1 MVDFKPKQMTMKS
14 LALIL
19 ILNLCYI
26 GLFSQKRN
34 SVSGKVIDKET
45 GIALPGATVAIKGGQ
60 NSVITNNDGIYRLQ
74 NPEGDQIVLLVSYVG
89 YETRELPVTITENT
103 ITIDIALTRV
113 FKAGDDIVIS
123 ASKRPEKI
131 VNAPASI
138 QVIGKKELE
147 QFTGSNTFELMSKV
161 QGVETVRIGVDGIN
175 LNARGLNNNF
185 NNKVFLMI
193 DGRNSMS
200 AISTS
205 ALLGNN
211 SSMNKDDIE
220 RIEILLGPQTALYG
234 PNVHNMLVNVI
245 TKDPRKYQGTTVSL
259 SAGNHKQFSGRF
271 RHAEKINNKWAYK
284 LAGEY
289 AAGTNFDFY
298 DSVKVGGGP
307 GGVFGPRTT
316 IPEKIDPDFR
326 RYRGEA
332 HIYYSIKPNA
342 DIIIT
347 TGGSK
352 YDFAMIGRN
361 QIKGMENIFLQG
373 RYVSPRLFANIYN
386 AWANS
391 GVAIGVGSYTRDLWN
406 RTRSSSTDPGDPNH
420 RLALDSAEIF
430 ATRRSNR
437 LIENNQ
443 RLNAEIQY
451 NYEFEKAKLSLITGL
466 SYQNDRPRAYGNTL
480 VDSFERIIV
489 KQYGVVLQ
497 LEKSLLWQ
505 MRFIAAAR
513 WDRHSG
519 YGNYFSPKLGLVK
532 NIANGNFRIT
542 WGQAYSMP
550 SISWQYASNGGSF
563 FGNREGI
570 TYIPNDTKLGEG
582 ITKVTTP
589 LKPEQVSTWE
599 FGYKGNLTKK
609 LYADITYYSGLSKN
623 FFTPTISV
631 GGRATHVGRRRV
643 THDPEVAG
651 EIDPA
656 TGILKNARFSAIFN
670 FGDVRVYG
678 FDAGLIY
685 TFNKFVNLSVKYS
698 WLGSDI
704 VKGSFANDANR
715 DSIIGP
721 DEKSLNSPS
730 NRLIAILTFQNLCKQ
745 KMFVNLSARYVSQYD
760 FYSGSYASTKAG
772 KGKIDTIVLVS
783 PTGIVRR
790 YPKNFNWGP
799 LGGFTTIDLAA
810 GYKFNPMLSVG
821 INITNLFNTNQR
833 EYAGS
838 PLIKSLVMFE
848 LKMQIPNTNN
858 NSGVKS
864 IE

>member
-1 MVDFKPKQMTMKS
+1 MKMKS
-14 LALIL
+14 LALIS
-19 ILNLCYI
+19 ILSLSYTL
-26 GLFSQKRN
+26 LFSQNTN
-34 SVSGKVIDKET
+34 SVSGKVTDKET
-45 GIALPGATVAIKGGQ
+45 GAALARATVSIKGSQ
-60 NSVITNNDGIYRLQ
+60 NSVITNNDGIYKLQ
-74 NPEGDQIVLLVSYVG
+74 NLQGDKIILLISYIG
-89 YETRELPVTITENT
+89 YETREWPLTITGEP
-103 ITIDIALTRV
+103 ISDVDVSLTPV
-113 FKAGDDIVIS
+113 FKTGNDIVIS

-161 QGVETVRIGVDGIN
+161 QGIETVRIGVDGVN

-185 NNKVFLMI
+185 NNKVFLLI

-205 ALLGNN
+205 AVLGNN

-220 RIEILLGPQTALYG
+220 RMEILLGPQTALYG

-259 SAGNHKQFSGRF
+259 SAGNQKQFSGRF
-271 RHAEKINNKWAYK
+271 RHAEKINKKFAYK
-284 LAGEY
+284 LTGEY

-332 HIYYSIKPNA
+332 HIYYSLKPNA

-373 RYVSPRLFANIYN
+373 RYVSPRVFANIYN

-391 GVAIGVGSYTRDLWN
+391 GFALGVGAYTRDLWN
-406 RTRSSSTDPGDPNH
+406 RTRSISTDPSDPNH
-420 RLALDSAEIF
+420 RLTLDSAEIF

-443 RLNAEIQY
+443 RLNAEVQY
-451 NYEFEKAKLSLITGL
+451 NYKFERVKLFLVTGL

-497 LEKSLLWQ
+497 LEKSLPWQ

-550 SISWQYASNGGSF
+550 SISWQYASNGGAF

-570 TYIPNDTKLGEG
+570 TYIPNGTKVSEP
-582 ITKVTTP
+582 ITLVTTP
-589 LKPEQVSTWE
+589 LKPEQVKTWE
-599 FGYKGNLTKK
+599 LGYKGSLTKK
-609 LYADITYYSGLSKN
+609 LYLDISYYNGLSKN
-623 FFTPTISV
+623 FFTPTIVV
-631 GGRATHVGRRRV
+631 GGRALYVGSRRV
-643 THDPEVAG
+643 THDPDVAG
-651 EIDPA
+651 QVDTA
-656 TGILKNARFSAIFN
+656 TGLLKDARFSAIFN

-678 FDAGLIY
+678 LDAGLTY
-685 TFNKFVNLSVKYS
+685 TFNKFVSISVKYS
-698 WLGSDI
+698 WIGSDI
-704 VKGSFANDANR
+704 VKGNFTNDANR
-715 DSIIGP
+715 DTIIGP

-730 NRLIAILTFQNLCKQ
+730 NRVIAILDFQNLCKQ
-745 KMFVNLSARYVSQYD
+745 KMYVNLSARFISQYD
-760 FYSGSYASTKAG
+760 FYSGPYTSTKTG

-783 PTGIVRR
+783 PANIVRR

-821 INITNLFNTNQR
+821 MNITNLFNTDQR

-838 PLIKSLVMFE
+838 PLIKRLVMFE
-848 LKMQIPNTNN
+848 LKMQIPNVNN
-858 NSGVKS
+858 KQQVQKY
-864 IE
+864 

>member
-1 MVDFKPKQMTMKS
+1 MTMKS

-19 ILNLCYI
+19 ILNLFCT
-26 GLFSQKRN
+26 GLFSQKTN
-34 SVSGKVIDKET
+34 AVSGKITDKET
-45 GIALPGATVAIKGGQ
+45 GIVLPGATVLIKGTR

-74 NPEGDQIVLLVSYVG
+74 NPGGNQVILLVSYVG
-89 YETRELPVTITENT
+89 YETLELPVTITENT
-103 ITIDIALTRV
+103 IAIDVALTPV

-147 QFTGSNTFELMSKV
+147 QFAGSNALELMSKV
-161 QGVETVRIGVDGIN
+161 QGVETVRIGVDGVN
-175 LNARGLNNNF
+175 LNARGLNNHF

-193 DGRNSMS
+193 DGRNSMA
-200 AISTS
+200 AISTG
-205 ALLGNN
+205 LQLGNN
-211 SSMNKDDIE
+211 STMNKDDIE
-220 RIEILLGPQTALYG
+220 RMEILLGPQTALYG

-245 TKDPRKYQGTTVSL
+245 TKDPRKYQGTTVSM
-259 SAGNHKQFSGRF
+259 SAGNQKQFSGRF

-284 LAGEY
+284 LMGEY

-307 GGVFGPRTT
+307 RNVFGPPTT

-347 TGGSK
+347 TGASK
-352 YDFAMIGRN
+352 YDFAMVGRN

-373 RYVSPRLFANIYN
+373 RYVSPRFFANIYN

-391 GVAIGVGSYTRDLWN
+391 GFALGVGPYTRDLWN
-406 RTRSSSTDPGDPNH
+406 RTRSTSTDPSDPNH
-420 RLALDSAEIF
+420 RLTPDSAEIF

-443 RLNAEIQY
+443 RLNAEVQY
-451 NYEFEKAKLSLITGL
+451 NYNFEKQKLFLVTGL

-480 VDSFERIIV
+480 VDSFERIKV

-497 LEKSLLWQ
+497 LEKSLPWQ
-505 MRFIAAAR
+505 MRLIAAAR

-519 YGNYFSPKLGLVK
+519 YGTYFSPKLGLVK

-550 SISWQYASNGGSF
+550 SISWQYASNGGTF

-570 TYIPNDTKLGEG
+570 TYIPNDTKLSDG

-589 LKPEQVSTWE
+589 LKPEQASTWE

-609 LYADITYYSGLSKN
+609 LYVDITYYNGLSKN

-631 GGRATHVGRRRV
+631 GGRATYVGNRRV
-643 THDPEVAG
+643 THDPNSDGDV
-651 EIDPA
+651 DPA
-656 TGILKNARFSAIFN
+656 TGELSNARFGAIFN

-678 FDAGLIY
+678 LDAGLTY
-685 TFNKFVNLSVKYS
+685 TFNKFVNLSIKYS
-698 WLGSDI
+698 WIGSDI
-704 VKGSFANDANR
+704 TKGNMANDANR
-715 DSIIGP
+715 DTIVGP

-730 NRLIAILTFQNLCKQ
+730 NRLIVILDFQNLCKQ
-745 KMFVNLSARYVSQYD
+745 RMFVNLSARYISQYD
-760 FYSGSYASTKAG
+760 LYSGAYISTKAG
-772 KGKIDTIVLVS
+772 KGKIDTIFLIS
-783 PTGIVRR
+783 PTGHLRS

-810 GYKFNPMLSVG
+810 GYKFNPMLSLG
-821 INITNLFNTNQR
+821 MNITNLFNTSQR

-838 PLIKSLVMFE
+838 PLIKRLVMLE
-848 LKMQIPNTNN
+848 LKMQIPNVSNKQQTQ
-858 NSGVKS
+858 KY
-864 IE
+864 

>member
-1 MVDFKPKQMTMKS
+1 MKMKR
-14 LALIL
+14 LATIL
-19 ILNLCYI
+19 ILNLFYV
-26 GLFSQKRN
+26 GLFSQKTN
-34 SVSGKVIDKET
+34 SVSGKVTDKES
-45 GIALPGATVAIKGGQ
+45 GIALPGATVSVKYSR
-60 NSVITNNDGIYRLQ
+60 NSVVTDNQGMYTLQ
-74 NPEGDQIVLLVSYVG
+74 NLQGNKVTLLISYVG
-89 YETRELPVTITENT
+89 YETRELPVTITETSVT
-103 ITIDIALTRV
+103 IADINLTASFRT
-113 FKAGDDIVIS
+113 GDDIVIS

-147 QFTGSNTFELMSKV
+147 QFTGSNTFELLSKV

-175 LNARGLNNNF
+175 LNARGLNQNF

-220 RIEILLGPQTALYG
+220 RMEILLGPQTALYG

-259 SAGNHKQFSGRF
+259 SAGNQKQFSARF
-271 RHAEKINNKWAYK
+271 RHAEKINKKWAYK
-284 LAGEY
+284 LIGEY

-307 GGVFGPRTT
+307 RNVFGPPTT

-332 HIYYSIKPNA
+332 HVYYSIKPNS

-352 YDFAMIGRN
+352 YDFSMIGRN
-361 QIKGMENIFLQG
+361 QIKGMENIFLQA
-373 RYVSPRLFANIYN
+373 RFVSPRVFANLYN

-391 GVAIGVGSYTRDLWN
+391 GFALGVNLYTRDLWN
-406 RTRSSSTDPGDPNH
+406 RTRSSSTDPSDPNH
-420 RLALDSAEIF
+420 RLTLDSAEIN

-443 RLNAEIQY
+443 RLNAEVQY
-451 NYEFEKAKLSLITGL
+451 NYNFEKQKLFLVTGL

-480 VDSFERIIV
+480 VDSFERIIM

-497 LEKSLLWQ
+497 LEKSSLPWQ

-532 NIANGNFRIT
+532 SIANGNFRVT
-542 WGQAYSMP
+542 WGRAYSMP
-550 SISWQYASNGGSF
+550 SIGWQYGSNGGSF

-570 TYIPNDTKLGEG
+570 TYIPNGTEESES
-582 ITKVTTP
+582 ITMVTTP
-589 LKPEQVSTWE
+589 LKPEQASTWE
-599 FGYKGNLTKK
+599 FGYKGNITKK
-609 LYADITYYSGLSKN
+609 LYGDINYYYGLSKN
-623 FFTPTISV
+623 FFTPTITV
-631 GGRATHVGRRRV
+631 GGRALYVGGRRV
-643 THDPEVAG
+643 THNPDVAG
-651 EIDPA
+651 EFDSI
-656 TGILKNARFSAIFN
+656 TGKLKDARFSTIFN
-670 FGDVRVYG
+670 FGDVKIYG
-678 FDAGLIY
+678 FDVGLTY
-685 TFNKFVNLSVKYS
+685 TLNKFVNLSIKYS

-704 VKGSFANDANR
+704 TKGNFANDANR
-715 DSIIGP
+715 DTIIGP

-730 NRLIAILTFQNLCKQ
+730 NRLIVILDFQNLCKQ
-745 KMFVNLSARYVSQYD
+745 KMYVNLSARYISQYD
-760 FYSGSYASTKAG
+760 FYSGPYVSTKAG
-772 KGKIDTIVLVS
+772 KGKIDTIFLIS
-783 PTGIVRR
+783 PSGRLR
-790 YPKNFNWGP
+790 SYPKNFNWGP
-799 LGGFTTIDLAA
+799 LGGFTTIDLVA

-821 INITNLFNTNQR
+821 MNITNLFNIDQR

-838 PLIKSLVMFE
+838 PLIGRLVMFE
-848 LKMQIPNTNN
+848 LKMQIPNVNN
-858 NSGVKS
+858 KQQVQKH
-864 IE
+864 

>member
-1 MVDFKPKQMTMKS
+1 MKS
-14 LALIL
+14 LALIS
-19 ILNLCYI
+19 ILSLSYTL
-26 GLFSQKRN
+26 LFSQNTN
-34 SVSGKVIDKET
+34 SVSGKVTDKET
-45 GIALPGATVAIKGGQ
+45 GAALALATVSIKGSQ
-60 NSVITNNDGIYRLQ
+60 YSVITNNDGIYKLQ
-74 NPEGDQIVLLVSYVG
+74 NLQGDKIILLISYIG
-89 YETRELPVTITENT
+89 YETREWPLTITGEP
-103 ITIDIALTRV
+103 ISDVDVSLTPV
-113 FKAGDDIVIS
+113 FKTGNDIVIS

-161 QGVETVRIGVDGIN
+161 QGIETVRIGVDGVN

-185 NNKVFLMI
+185 NNKVFLLI

-205 ALLGNN
+205 AVLGNN

-220 RIEILLGPQTALYG
+220 RMEILLGPQTALYG

-259 SAGNHKQFSGRF
+259 SAGNQKQFSGRF
-271 RHAEKINNKWAYK
+271 RHAEKINKKFAYK
-284 LAGEY
+284 LTGEY

-332 HIYYSIKPNA
+332 HIYYSLKPNA

-373 RYVSPRLFANIYN
+373 RYVSPRVFANIYN

-391 GVAIGVGSYTRDLWN
+391 GFALGVGAYTRDLWN
-406 RTRSSSTDPGDPNH
+406 RTRSISTDPSDPNH
-420 RLALDSAEIF
+420 RLTLDSAEIY

-443 RLNAEIQY
+443 RLNAEVQY
-451 NYEFEKAKLSLITGL
+451 NYKFERAKLFLVTGL

-497 LEKSLLWQ
+497 LEKSLPWQ

-550 SISWQYASNGGSF
+550 SISWQYASNGGAF

-570 TYIPNDTKLGEG
+570 TYIPNGTKVSEP
-582 ITKVTTP
+582 ITLVTTP
-589 LKPEQVSTWE
+589 LKPEQVKTWE
-599 FGYKGNLTKK
+599 LGYKGSLTKK
-609 LYADITYYSGLSKN
+609 LYLDISYYNGLSKN
-623 FFTPTISV
+623 FFTPTIVV
-631 GGRATHVGRRRV
+631 GGRALYVGSRRV
-643 THDPEVAG
+643 THDPDVAG
-651 EIDPA
+651 QVDTA
-656 TGILKNARFSAIFN
+656 TGLLKDARFSAIFN

-678 FDAGLIY
+678 LDAGLTY
-685 TFNKFVNLSVKYS
+685 TFNKFVSISVKYS
-698 WLGSDI
+698 WIGSDI
-704 VKGSFANDANR
+704 VKGNFTNDANR
-715 DSIIGP
+715 DTIIGP

-730 NRLIAILTFQNLCKQ
+730 NRVIAILDFQNLCKQ
-745 KMFVNLSARYVSQYD
+745 KMYVNLSARFISQYD
-760 FYSGSYASTKAG
+760 FYSGPYTSTKTG

-783 PTGIVRR
+783 PANIVRR

-821 INITNLFNTNQR
+821 MNITNLFNTDQR

-838 PLIKSLVMFE
+838 PLIKRLVMFE
-848 LKMQIPNTNN
+848 LKMQIPNVNN
-858 NSGVKS
+858 KQQVQKY
-864 IE
+864 